1 MIPRRSLLAMLAV
14 FASGVLVG
22 GFLFVDSQP
31 RSLLSVGKCNQS
43 CYDQNEVVGLL
54 ASAGIQRLPGV
65 IPGVVKETDRCLA
78 IRHPYSSEKFH
89 FVIFPK
95 KDIKNIADITEPDQV
110 YVLDCLSVLRELVEE
125 NSLKRY
131 RVYTNGPGRQE
142 IAYLHF
148 HLAP

>member
-1 MIPRRSLLAMLAV
+1 MNRRPLLVLLTV
-14 FASGVLVG
+14 FAAGVLLG

-31 RSLLSVGKCNQS
+31 RSLFSIGKCNRS
-43 CYDQNEVVGLL
+43 CYDPNEVAGLL
-54 ASAGIQRLPGV
+54 VSAGIQRLPWV

-95 KDIKNIADITEPDQV
+95 KDIKDIADITEEDKV
-110 YVLDCLSVLRELVEE
+110 YVLDCLAVLRELVQE
-125 NSLKRY
+125 NSLRKY
-131 RVYTNGPGRQE
+131 RVYTNGPGRQQ